1 MRSGLG
7 WWCACLV
14 ACGGSRDIGPPS
26 QSSVSVAAVTP
37 PPSVVAGPLEL
48 DPGEALARS
57 ATDGEIVV
65 RTDVLRGH
73 PVGARLGPILETWPG
88 WRATLH
94 AIANDPVLDLDW
106 IDITGPSDAKQG
118 RLLAR
123 TAITADAA
131 LDGRLVALQ
140 ARSAEPSTGHVV
152 TGVSAAAARLDD
164 TLRVVFRAQPRF
176 VAATPASRGPAISG
190 VLVRA
195 RVRDPS
201 TAALE
206 AVRAD
211 VPEPHDVV
219 RAVPEGIRRMKAHVF
234 ALASGDADA
243 TADGECATP
252 DDAKRAAA
260 TLEEAIAR
268 QNSPLA
274 RMLTHGLLDAIVVD
288 AEGSTVKIRLHAT
301 RDQLDAIVGLVSAIA
316 GTGAP

>member
-1 MRSGLG
+1 
-7 WWCACLV
+7 
-14 ACGGSRDIGPPS
+14 
-26 QSSVSVAAVTP
+26 
-37 PPSVVAGPLEL
+37 VVAGPPLDL

-57 ATDGEIVV
+57 PAEGEIVV

-94 AIANDPVLDLDW
+94 AIANDPVVDLDW
-106 IDITGPSDAKQG
+106 IDITGPSDARAG
-118 RLLAR
+118 RMLAR

-140 ARSAEPSTGHVV
+140 ARSAEPALGHVAP
-152 TGVSAAAARLDD
+152 GVSAAAARLDGA
-164 TLRVVFRAQPRF
+164 LRVVFRAQPRL
-176 VAATPASRGPAISG
+176 VAVTPASRGPAISG
-190 VLVRA
+190 VLLRA

-211 VPEPHDVV
+211 VPQPHDVV
-219 RAVPEGIRRMKAHVF
+219 RAVPEGIRRMKAQVF
-234 ALASGDADA
+234 ALTSGDADA

-252 DDAKRAAA
+252 EDAKRAAA
-260 TLEEAIAR
+260 ALAETIAR

-274 RMLTHGLLDAIVVD
+274 RMLTHGLLDAIVVGVD
-288 AEGSTVKIRLHAT
+288 GPTVKVRLHAT
-301 RDQLDAIVGLVSAIA
+301 RDQLDAVVGLVSAMA
-316 GTGAP
+316 GTGTP